1 MGAGAASAD
10 TSGAQDVAATWVEAF
25 AEGWGTPR
33 SPDGFADHFDRW
45 LDPEIRLI
53 QPQVPD
59 IVGRVAFRERFVRP
73 LFALVPDLHG
83 TVEGWA
89 SSGDTI
95 YIELR
100 LEGTIGGRPVTM
112 RTCDRVTL
120 RDGIAVERLAYLD
133 PTPLLAAIARSPRSW
148 PLFLRQQIAARR
160 GSG

>member
-1 MGAGAASAD
+1 
-10 TSGAQDVAATWVEAF
+10 
-25 AEGWGTPR
+25 
-33 SPDGFADHFDRW
+33 
-45 LDPEIRLI
+45 
-53 QPQVPD
+53 
-59 IVGRVAFRERFVRP
+59 